1 MRTCIQQVG
10 TASSVSFPQRSRHGT
25 IAGNTGHGGYLVG
38 YLREQML
45 LDFVCWLK
53 WLKRKTSSG
62 STERMCHAFWA
73 EAVGGE
79 TGTPEQKGRWDLLQG
94 QQASWLVGAWEGA
107 ASGL

>member
-1 MRTCIQQVG
+1 M
-10 TASSVSFPQRSRHGT
+10 
-25 IAGNTGHGGYLVG
+25 G

-107 ASGL
+107 AYGHQALLHVRTQQDRHDSIAAQANLLNHQLGGLETQ